1 MELFSWAQNR
11 TRITQGIMLKYNH
24 YFQLE
29 KNAIIDL
36 NIVKDGYS
44 ALTKIDNLLS
54 VVNEGDRVYL
64 WRTFSLGD
72 TLMLIPVVRKLKE
85 IGLKPYIRTEAEYT
99 QLLTLL
105 DIEAHD
111 VSWPTNDVGVIFDYV
126 VERDH
131 DHPQLQKM
139 HRVLTYA
146 NGVGLR
152 NEHFWDWNCNLENFP
167 EVNVPEKY
175 IVFQGIGNSSWRGLT
190 SDTIQRLITAF
201 ELSDIKVIYIGTHVP
216 LKVNGTILLYQKA
229 SLTELFSLIA
239 KARCV
244 ISMDSSPLWVSHFT
258 KTPVIA
264 ILGPSR
270 KEERLLLHP
279 LWPDAAIAIELNKL
293 INCQSCFE
301 KMDACKQ
308 KCDCLHNITPKILF
322 EKLYSEV
329 KKFYED

>member
-1 MELFSWAQNR
+1 
-11 TRITQGIMLKYNH
+11 
-24 YFQLE
+24 
-29 KNAIIDL
+29 
-36 NIVKDGYS
+36 
-44 ALTKIDNLLS
+44 
-54 VVNEGDRVYL
+54 
-64 WRTFSLGD
+64 
-72 TLMLIPVVRKLKE
+72 
-85 IGLKPYIRTEAEYT
+85 
-99 QLLTLL
+99 
-105 DIEAHD
+105 
-111 VSWPTNDVGVIFDYV
+111 

-190 SDTIQRLITAF
+190 TDTIQRLITAF
-201 ELSDIKVIYIGTHVP
+201 ELSDIKVIYIGTHVS
-216 LKVNGTILLYQKA
+216 LEVDKNRTILLYQKA

-244 ISMDSSPLWVSHFT
+244 ISMDSSPLWISHFT

-270 KEERLLLHP
+270 WQERTSLHP
-279 LWPDAAIAIELNKL
+279 LYPEGAITIETNKL
-293 INCQSCFE
+293 IHCDSCFE
-301 KMDACKQ
+301 QMKDCEQ
-308 KCDCLHNITPKILF
+308 RCDCLHNIDAKILF
-322 EKLYSEV
+322 DMLYREI